1 MACLVYALLQRATGS
16 PLPKG
21 ERLVIEGRTTAPSP
35 RRSSMPPAARTP
47 CTGTS
52 AAAGVCALTIV
63 GMQSGGL
70 LGGVVVVEVVYAWP
84 GLGNL

>member
-1 MACLVYALLQRATGS
+1 
-16 PLPKG
+16 
-21 ERLVIEGRTTAPSP
+21 
-35 RRSSMPPAARTP
+35 MPPATRTP

-63 GMQSGGL
+63 GMQFGGL